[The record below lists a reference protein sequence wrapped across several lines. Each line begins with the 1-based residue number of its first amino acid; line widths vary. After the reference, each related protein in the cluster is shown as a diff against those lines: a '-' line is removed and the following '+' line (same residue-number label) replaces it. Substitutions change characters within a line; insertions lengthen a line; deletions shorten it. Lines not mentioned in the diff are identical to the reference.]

1 MKYQIVVETEIES
14 YPFTDDNGWILWFPD
29 EITAKRYVDKFES
42 MYVYDTEDYDIVIE
56 EADEEYTQDEA
67 LTLVK
72 VLLDHIEF
80 D

>member
-14 YPFTDDNGWILWFPD
+14 YPFTDDNGWTLWFPD

-42 MYVYDTEDYDIVIE
+42 MYVYDTEEYDIVIE
-56 EADEEYTQDEA
+56 EVDEEYTQDEA
-67 LTLVK
+67 LTLTK

>member
-1 MKYQIVVETEIES
+1 MKYQIVVETETES
-14 YPFTDDNGWILWFPD
+14 YPFTDDNRWTLWFPD